1 MPLGTI
7 INVLAVILGSF
18 LGLCLKSRIPPKIHQ
33 RVFQGIGLAT
43 LLIGLQM
50 ALKVENLILLIFS
63 ILFGAIVGEA
73 LDLEKRLDSLA
84 EILKKK
90 LKSQSSSFTQGLITA
105 FLIFCIG
112 SLTILGALD
121 EGIRGDHTLLLA
133 KSTLDG
139 FTSIALAA
147 TYGLGVMFSVIPML
161 IYQGT
166 ITLLAR
172 QFQNLFTPILIN
184 QLTAVGGILIL
195 GLGLNLLEIKQI
207 KITNML
213 PALLFVF
220 VFKPLLTP

>member
-18 LGLCLKSRIPPKIHQ
+18 IGLCLKSHIPPKIHQ
-33 RVFQGIGLAT
+33 RVFQGIGLTT
-43 LLIGLQM
+43 LLIGMQM
-50 ALKVENLILLIFS
+50 ALKVENLLLLIFS
-63 ILFGAIVGEA
+63 ILIGAIIGEA
-73 LDLEKRLDSLA
+73 IDLEKHLDNLA
-84 EILKKK
+84 NRLKKK
-90 LKSQSSSFTQGLITA
+90 LGSQSSTFTQGLITA

-121 EGIRGDHTLLLA
+121 EGIRGDHTLLLT

-139 FTSIALAA
+139 FTSIALSA

-161 IYQGT
+161 IYQGG
-166 ITLLAR
+166 ITLLAG
-172 QFQNLFTPILIN
+172 QFQFLFTPVLIN

-213 PALLFVF
+213 PALVVVF
-220 VFKPLLTP
+220 LFKPLL

>member
-73 LDLEKRLDSLA
+73 IDLEKHLDNLA
-84 EILKKK
+84 GLLKKK

-121 EGIRGDHTLLLA
+121 EGIRGDHTLLLT
-133 KSTLDG
+133 KSILDG

-147 TYGLGVMFSVIPML
+147 TYGLGVMFSVIPMF

-166 ITLLAR
+166 ITLLAG

-220 VFKPLLTP
+220 VFKPLLTS

>member
-7 INVLAVILGSF
+7 INILAVILGS
-18 LGLCLKSRIPPKIHQ
+18 LIGLCLKSHISPKIHQ
-33 RVFQGIGLAT
+33 RVFQGIGLTT
-43 LLIGLQM
+43 LLIGMQM
-50 ALKVENLILLIFS
+50 ALKVENLLLLIFS
-63 ILFGAIVGEA
+63 ILLGAITGEA
-73 LDLEKRLDSLA
+73 IDLEKHLDNLA
-84 EILKKK
+84 NRLKKK
-90 LKSQSSSFTQGLITA
+90 LGSQSSTFTQGLITA

-121 EGIRGDHTLLLA
+121 EGIRGDHTLLLT

-139 FTSIALAA
+139 FTSIALSA

-161 IYQGT
+161 IYQGG
-166 ITLLAR
+166 ITLLAG
-172 QFQNLFTPILIN
+172 QFQSLFTPVLIN

-213 PALLFVF
+213 PALVIVF
-220 VFKPLLTP
+220 LFKPLL

>member
-73 LDLEKRLDSLA
+73 LDLEKRLDTLA

-207 KITNML
+207 KVTNML

-220 VFKPLLTP
+220 AFKPLLSH

>member
-1 MPLGTI
+1 
-7 INVLAVILGSF
+7 
-18 LGLCLKSRIPPKIHQ
+18 
-33 RVFQGIGLAT
+33 
-43 LLIGLQM
+43 M

-121 EGIRGDHTLLLA
+121 EGIRGDHTLLLT

-166 ITLLAR
+166 ITLLAG

>member
-18 LGLCLKSRIPPKIHQ
+18 LGLCLKPRIPPKIHQ
-33 RVFQGIGLAT
+33 RVFQGIGLVT

-73 LDLEKRLDSLA
+73 LNLEKRLDTLA
-84 EILKKK
+84 EIIKKK
-90 LKSQSSSFTQGLITA
+90 IKSQNSSFTEGLITA

-121 EGIRGDHTLLLA
+121 EGIRGDHTLLLT

-161 IYQGT
+161 IYQGA
-166 ITLLAR
+166 ITLLAG
-172 QFQNLFTPILIN
+172 QFQNFFTQVLIN

-207 KITNML
+207 KVTNML

-220 VFKPLLTP
+220 AFKPLLSH

>member
-7 INVLAVILGSF
+7 INVLAVILGSL

>member
-7 INVLAVILGSF
+7 INILAVILGSF
-18 LGLCLKSRIPPKIHQ
+18 IGLCLKSHISPKIHQ
-33 RVFQGIGLAT
+33 RVFQGIGLTT
-43 LLIGLQM
+43 LLIGMQM
-50 ALKVENLILLIFS
+50 ALKVENLLLLIFS
-63 ILFGAIVGEA
+63 ILLGAITGEA
-73 LDLEKRLDSLA
+73 IDLEKHLDNLA
-84 EILKKK
+84 NRLKKK
-90 LKSQSSSFTQGLITA
+90 LGSQSSTFTQGLITA

-121 EGIRGDHTLLLA
+121 EGIRGDHTLLLT

-139 FTSIALAA
+139 FTSIALSA

-161 IYQGT
+161 IYQGG
-166 ITLLAR
+166 ITLLAG
-172 QFQNLFTPILIN
+172 QFQSLFTPVLIN

-213 PALLFVF
+213 PALVIVF
-220 VFKPLLTP
+220 LFKPLL

>member
-18 LGLCLKSRIPPKIHQ
+18 LGLCLKSHIPPKIHQ

>member
-121 EGIRGDHTLLLA
+121 EGIRGDLTLLLA

-220 VFKPLLTP
+220 MFKSLLTP

>member
-50 ALKVENLILLIFS
+50 ALKVESLILLIFS

-220 VFKPLLTP
+220 VFKSLLTP